1 MATKLQRIAE
11 KARQQPSFR
20 FTNLYYLMNEEL
32 LRGCFQGLRE
42 DAAAGI
48 DNVTKDMYAEELV
61 VRSINTVTY

>member
-11 KARQQPSFR
+11 MARQQPS

-42 DAAAGI
+42 DAAA
-48 DNVTKDMYAEELV
+48 A
-61 VRSINTVTY
+61 